1 MLGLLGLVGA
11 LLASL
16 TVNGGTS
23 DDSTGRREVEDAD
36 VDRAEEEAWGVSTAF
51 LDPAPPPDEG
61 GDGIARSDDTP
72 DAPDPDLLLSGTAG
86 DDVLLG
92 RAGQD
97 SLSGTDGQDHLE
109 GAAGDDSLAGGSGD
123 DSLWGDLGDDWLTGE
138 DGNDRLAGCEGDDTA
153 DGGAGQDSVLGGT
166 GDDSLAGQAGDDL
179 VDGGEGN
186 DWLSG
191 GDGADA
197 LEGSAGNDTLMNGDD
212 DSVDFLN
219 GGQGDDSLHLGTGDY
234 GNGGQGADLFTLQ
247 DFAPGAPLVQITDFD
262 PAEDGLVVV
271 YDAALHPDPQLT
283 VNSGGGSTFLLL
295 DGVPLASLTNGAAL
309 DLSLVQLQAA

>member
-16 TVNGGTS
+16 SVEGAAA
-23 DDSTGRREVEDAD
+23 DDIEGRREAADA
-36 VDRAEEEAWGVSTAF
+36 DRAEEEAWGVSSAF
-51 LDPAPPPDEG
+51 LDPAAPPEG
-61 GDGIARSDDTP
+61 DSDGIARSDDTP
-72 DAPDPDLLLSGTAG
+72 DEPDPDLSLIGTEQ
-86 DDVLLG
+86 DDVLMG

-97 SLSGTDGQDHLE
+97 SLSGTAGQDHLG
-109 GAAGDDSLAGGSGD
+109 GAAGNDSLAGGTGD

-138 DGNDRLAGCEGDDTA
+138 AGNDRLAGCEGEDTA

-166 GDDSLAGQAGDDL
+166 GDDSLSGQAGDDL
-179 VDGGEGN
+179 VDGGEGD

-197 LEGSAGNDTLMNGDD
+197 LEGAAGNDTLTNSGDD
-212 DSVDFLN
+212 AVDFLN
-219 GGQGDDSLHLGTGDY
+219 GGHGDDSLHLGAGDY

-247 DFAPGAPLVQITDFD
+247 DFAPGTPVVQITDFD

-283 VNSGGGSTFLLL
+283 VSSGNGSTFLLL

-309 DLSLVQLQAA
+309 DLSMVRLQAA